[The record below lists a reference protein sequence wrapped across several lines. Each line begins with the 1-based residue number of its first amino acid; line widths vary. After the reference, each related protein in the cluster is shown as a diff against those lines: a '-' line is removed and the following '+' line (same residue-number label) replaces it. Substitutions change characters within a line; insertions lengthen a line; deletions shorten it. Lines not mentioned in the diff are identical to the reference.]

1 MRRLLSAVFP
11 RANAKA
17 LRSAALLTLLLVL
30 VAHGFCFTNL
40 TYSGASVMLNAAK
53 GSSAQI
59 SSGAFLLPIYW
70 RIRGAIASPLW
81 VGLLSAAYLSLASA
95 LICGLLHLASPY
107 LIAMLSGAMA
117 LSPAVLAAFAGSI
130 HTADSLFLAV
140 LLAVCAVVLCLR
152 VRAGALLG
160 ALVLAGAGSLRTRF
174 LPFPDLAL
182 PAPVAPVR

>member
-11 RANAKA
+11 RASAKA
-17 LRSAALLTLLLVL
+17 LRSAAFLTLLLVL

-40 TYSGASVMLNAAK
+40 TYSGASVMLNAVK

-95 LICGLLHLASPY
+95 LICGLLNLSSP
-107 LIAMLSGAMA
+107 
-117 LSPAVLAAFAGSI
+117 
-130 HTADSLFLAV
+130 
-140 LLAVCAVVLCLR
+140 
-152 VRAGALLG
+152 
-160 ALVLAGAGSLRTRF
+160 
-174 LPFPDLAL
+174 
-182 PAPVAPVR
+182 

>member
-40 TYSGASVMLNAAK
+40 TYSGASVMLNTAK

-70 RIRGAIASPLW
+70 RIRGRSPRRSGSGCSAPPIFLW
-81 VGLLSAAYLSLASA
+81 PQRSSAGCF
-95 LICGLLHLASPY
+95 ISPRR
-107 LIAMLSGAMA
+107 I
-117 LSPAVLAAFAGSI
+117 
-130 HTADSLFLAV
+130 
-140 LLAVCAVVLCLR
+140 
-152 VRAGALLG
+152 
-160 ALVLAGAGSLRTRF
+160 
-174 LPFPDLAL
+174 
-182 PAPVAPVR
+182 

>member
-11 RANAKA
+11 RASAKA

-81 VGLLSAAYLSLASA
+81 VGLLSAA
-95 LICGLLHLASPY
+95 
-107 LIAMLSGAMA
+107 
-117 LSPAVLAAFAGSI
+117 
-130 HTADSLFLAV
+130 
-140 LLAVCAVVLCLR
+140 
-152 VRAGALLG
+152 
-160 ALVLAGAGSLRTRF
+160 
-174 LPFPDLAL
+174 
-182 PAPVAPVR
+182 